1 MEMAESV
8 DVISCEGL
16 VGIGRGSGGGG
27 RDAQEQ
33 RWRERW
39 PTSRRYQ
46 SCRAFVGSRWAW
58 ESACVRANLQR
69 TSTAFGVT
77 PGDESPV

>member
-1 MEMAESV
+1 MAESV

-33 RWRERW
+33 KWREV
-39 PTSRRYQ
+39 
-46 SCRAFVGSRWAW
+46 A
-58 ESACVRANLQR
+58 
-69 TSTAFGVT
+69 
-77 PGDESPV
+77 DEPALSVV